1 MARFNKFDFVDDHRV
16 SRALIR
22 AAEKW
27 LRDQKTEKIIG
38 PFGYSNLDPAG
49 LLIDGFD
56 DTHNAGTIFNLPYA
70 KDHLLENGYQP
81 YLDWTEYEF
90 NVPDETPEK
99 ITKFSKIIR
108 RSEERRVGKECNV
121 SGE

>member
-1 MARFNKFDFVDDHRV
+1 MFLAADEKGRILGRIQIIVNENEIRHFDTKMARFNKFDFVDDHRV

-49 LLIDGFD
+49 LPIDGFD

-70 KDHLLENGYQP
+70 KDHHPENDSHP
-81 YLDWTEYEF
+81 YMGATEHEYAVTE
-90 NVPDETPEK
+90 
-99 ITKFSKIIR
+99 
-108 RSEERRVGKECNV
+108 
-121 SGE
+121 